1 MASGATKLA
10 VACAVLLA
18 VGTGYAQDPGT
29 QKPRKW
35 VDSFSAYKSHIRP
48 LSPTAANACETQL
61 RRILEAI
68 DKNQACAVDSE
79 CTLVSEEPFGQTVPV
94 QVAGASALSSDM
106 KQFRA
111 SCNNESMRSFYNSE
125 LVHAAA
131 CVQNRCMVKTSVK
144 R

>member
-1 MASGATKLA
+1 MASGATRLA
-10 VACAVLLA
+10 VVCAVLLA
-18 VGTGYAQDPGT
+18 VGIGYAQGPST

-48 LSPTAANACETQL
+48 LSATAAKACETQL

-79 CTLVSEEPFGQTVPV
+79 CTLVSEEPFGQSVPV
-94 QVAGASALSSDM
+94 LVASATALSSGM
-106 KQFRA
+106 KQFRD